1 MRAWHPGEG
10 QWSSQSVCL
19 TLNITIIIIITVVS
33 GTPHCK
39 REAKEQ
45 GGLLAALARPQINGA
60 ERGLGVGRATLTCD
74 EQKQEG
80 QGLTGP
86 KEAYSSRAHGCPQAS
101 VLVCST
107 LSYCSELTAEGR
119 RGGRGGSG
127 GCL

>member
-1 MRAWHPGEG
+1 MCGTQVRASGALSLSVSHSTSP
-10 QWSSQSVCL
+10 SSSSSPSSL
-19 TLNITIIIIITVVS
+19 IP
-33 GTPHCK
+33 PHCK

-74 EQKQEG
+74 EQKKER
-80 QGLTGP
+80 QGPTVP
-86 KEAYSSRAHGCPQAS
+86 KETYSSRAHGCPQAS